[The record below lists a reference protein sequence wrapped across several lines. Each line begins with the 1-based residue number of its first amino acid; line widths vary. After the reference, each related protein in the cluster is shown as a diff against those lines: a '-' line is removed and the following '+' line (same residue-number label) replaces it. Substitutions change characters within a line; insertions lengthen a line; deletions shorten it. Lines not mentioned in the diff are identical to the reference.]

1 VLFRSKKSAPKGKAA
16 PAKTAPTKAAPAK
29 KTAAKSAPAKK
40 AGGKPGVADKHK
52 KIKKNADLP
61 FITAKPRSFGIGQS
75 LPPKRNLYRFV
86 KWPKY
91 IKLQRQRRILMRR
104 IRVPPALNQFSNTL
118 DKNTA
123 KRVFALLDKYRPEDK
138 KAKKERLKAIAVAKV
153 KGSEAA
159 AAAPAP
165 APNVVKYGLNH
176 VTALIESKKAKL
188 VIIAHDVEPIELVV
202 WLPALCRRQGVPYA
216 IVKGKSRLGQVV
228 HKKKAAVLALV
239 NVNKDDIQE
248 FGQLQTAIKDNFND
262 RFTEINKKWG
272 GKELSQK
279 SLDRQL
285 KQKRA
290 AEKIKAKGY

>member
-1 VLFRSKKSAPKGKAA
+1 
-16 PAKTAPTKAAPAK
+16 
-29 KTAAKSAPAKK
+29 
-40 AGGKPGVADKHK
+40 
-52 KIKKNADLP
+52 
-61 FITAKPRSFGIGQS
+61 
-75 LPPKRNLYRFV
+75 
-86 KWPKY
+86 
-91 IKLQRQRRILMRR
+91 MRR

-248 FGQLQTAIKDNFND
+248 FGQLQTAIKENFND